1 MRGNAPDGADTKPSN
16 PKSSVGA
23 KKLDLGLVPET
34 ALVSLAMAFLEG
46 ALKYGRYNW
55 RIAGVSASTYYAA
68 FNRHTKKWW
77 NGQDADPKTRVMH
90 LDNAMACLA
99 IIRDAE
105 VYGMLTDDRPPC
117 PDPDA
122 MARLIDD
129 AEGTIA
135 HLKAEF
141 AEHNPHQFTIA
152 DTPRHPAQIVLDE
165 PEAGPDI
172 NGSHPSDPVPT
183 IALESLVRRPPA
195 VTGYVRPNGAW
206 SGDDPLHSD
215 IPGGLPVSLPVDFDP
230 AD

>member
-1 MRGNAPDGADTKPSN
+1 MRGNAPDTDTTKPSN

-68 FNRHTKKWW
+68 QNRHMKKWW
-77 NGQDADPKTRVMH
+77 NGQDADPKTRVNH
-90 LDNAMACLA
+90 LDNAMACIA

-129 AEGTIA
+129 AEGIIA

-141 AEHNPHQFTIA
+141 AGHSPHQFTIA
-152 DTPRHPAQIVLDE
+152 DTPRPVLVEE
-165 PEAGPDI
+165 PDGHIHAACGTDI
-172 NGSHPSDPVPT
+172 NGDTPTDPIPVLGLPR
-183 IALESLVRRPPA
+183 ARGYKRPD
-195 VTGYVRPNGAW
+195 GSW
-206 SGDDPLHSD
+206 SGGDDPLHVD
-215 IPGGLPVSLPVDFDP
+215 IPHGLPVSLPVDFDP
-230 AD
+230 GD